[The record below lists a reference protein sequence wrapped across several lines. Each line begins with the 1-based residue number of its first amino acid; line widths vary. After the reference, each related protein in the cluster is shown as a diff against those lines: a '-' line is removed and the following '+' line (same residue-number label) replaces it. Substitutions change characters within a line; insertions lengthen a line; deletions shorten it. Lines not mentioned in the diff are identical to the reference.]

1 VTVGRRAARRPLLLA
16 GREDRL
22 LTDIDSV
29 KAAQFRR
36 LLDECERYRGMR
48 LAVEHPDASITY
60 FGPAAA
66 NLALAYRLTGQEHYL
81 TELRRWLDVAV
92 GFPHWGKAHLPDH
105 DLDAGWLLHGLGLAY
120 SWVGDALPESDRVR
134 LLDKLILQGT
144 RLYEFAVASEGGWW
158 ASSYWQNHN
167 WICFAGLASAAYA
180 VADEHPAATDWS
192 ELAKANFDT
201 VLDLLPED
209 GSNNEGVV
217 YWRYGVPWLVNYLDV
232 LRSAEGI
239 DWFARS
245 SYLRQTFWYRLY
257 QAAPD
262 LERIVNHGDCH
273 DRRSG
278 HSVALYYK
286 LAAEYGI
293 PEAQWLARTVA
304 DGVFWREAYESGVR
318 PGVRAEAYQELLW
331 FDANVPEASPEALPT
346 SRFFPDLGLVV
357 GRTSWQR
364 DATLVSVKAAPGGGH
379 TAWNASAALDRDHGW
394 TTLNAGHQHPDAGSF
409 VILGHGAYLAID
421 EGYSSRKRTAHHNG
435 VLVDG
440 HGFVNED
447 RYHVFEHIDRRHT
460 AEVVSTTL
468 AGGWVHTVSE
478 IGDMYDPALGVQRL
492 RRHLVMSPSGTVYT
506 VDECVASDPASF
518 TWLLQTDN
526 PAQPLGDNRYRAD
539 AGSGCLLITLLG
551 PADAGTDVVA
561 TTVQANPTSSTPA
574 LAIVTEQHTLR
585 RTTAPVTSAVFV
597 TVLEPRAWND
607 AAAAEVSGG
616 IDGRTVRLTVS
627 RAGRRE
633 DVLLHLDGDRPD
645 WPAGTGAP
653 AATGT
658 GFAAATGPAPNAS
671 AAEAAGA
678 AADERTRR

>member
-1 VTVGRRAARRPLLLA
+1 MTAAPTTVAGSRPLLLA
-16 GREDRL
+16 GHEDRL
-22 LTDIDSV
+22 RAEVLTV

-36 LLDECERYRGMR
+36 LLDECERYRGLP
-48 LAVEHPDASITY
+48 LAPEHPDASITY
-60 FGPAAA
+60 LGAAAA

-92 GFPHWGKAHLPDH
+92 AYPHWGKAHLPDH

-120 SWVGDALPESDRVR
+120 SWAGDALPAPERIR
-134 LLDKLILQGT
+134 LRDKLILQGT
-144 RLYEFAVASEGGWW
+144 RLHEFAVASEGGWW

-167 WICFAGLASAAYA
+167 WICFAGLATAAYA
-180 VADEHPAATDWS
+180 IAAEHPDARAWS
-192 ELAKANFDT
+192 DLAKANFDT
-201 VLDLLPED
+201 VLDLLPDD

-217 YWRYGVPWLVNYLDV
+217 YWRYGVPWLVSYLDV
-232 LRSAEGI
+232 LRSAEGT

-245 SYLRQTFWYRLY
+245 AYLRETFWYRLY

-293 PEAQWLARTVA
+293 GQAQWLARRVA
-304 DGVFWREAYESGVR
+304 DGFFWREAYESGVR

-331 FDANVPEASPEALPT
+331 FDPTVTEIDPQSLPT

-357 GRTSWQR
+357 GRTSWQM

-379 TAWNASAALDRDHGW
+379 QAWTASAKLDREHGW

-409 VILGHGAYLAID
+409 VILGHGSYLAID

-447 RYHVFEHIDRRHT
+447 RYHVFENLDRQHT
-460 AEVVSTTL
+460 AEVLTTTL

-478 IGDMYDPALGVQRL
+478 IGAMYDPALGVRRL
-492 RRHLVMSPSGTVYT
+492 RRHLVMSPAGTVFT
-506 VDECVASDPASF
+506 VDECVARDPRAF

-526 PAQPLGDNRYRAD
+526 PPAANGDGRFLAQ
-539 AGSGCLLITLLG
+539 AGSGCLLATLLE
-551 PADAGTDVVA
+551 PTAAHTDVVT

-585 RTTAPVTSAVFV
+585 RTTEPVTAAVFV

-607 AAAAEVSGG
+607 TEASIVSAS
-616 IDGRTVRLTVS
+616 IHDRTVRLSVS
-627 RAGRRE
+627 RAGRQE
-633 DVLLHLDGDRPD
+633 QVALHLDGQTANLVAA
-645 WPAGTGAP
+645 AGGAQVRG
-653 AATGT
+653 A
-658 GFAAATGPAPNAS
+658 GFAAQTAP
-671 AAEAAGA
+671 
-678 AADERTRR
+678 DERTAP